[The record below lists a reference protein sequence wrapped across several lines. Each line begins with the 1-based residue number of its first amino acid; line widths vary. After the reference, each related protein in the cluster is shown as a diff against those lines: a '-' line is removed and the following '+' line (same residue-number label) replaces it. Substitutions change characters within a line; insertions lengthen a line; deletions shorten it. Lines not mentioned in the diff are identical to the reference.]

1 VSAFGTVGL
10 STGGTALLDGVGKV
24 IIMTAMFMGRVGS
37 LTLFIFLAGRS
48 TSALWSLPEEEIDV
62 G

>member
-1 VSAFGTVGL
+1 
-10 STGGTALLDGVGKV
+10 
-24 IIMTAMFMGRVGS
+24 MFMGRVGS

-48 TSALWSLPEEEIDV
+48 ASALWSLPEEEIDV